1 MRSRFQSN
9 PTRSGQ
15 SSLIVIGI
23 IVVVSVL
30 AMAGIFLRNG
40 GDDQARASQS
50 DYFRVRKGG
59 FDITL
64 PVSGELAALKQ
75 IDIRN
80 NLDGRAIITEIV
92 TEGTFVH
99 AGDIVLRLN
108 DEEVRNKVRE
118 AQDKVNTSESALIA
132 AQATLEIEVKAR
144 DLAVQ
149 LAELAL
155 KAWQEGEAKTKL
167 EELQL
172 AVQTSQKEYQRLYD
186 RYEQSKELVKKEF
199 ISQDELRQDEISM
212 MKAEFDLAKAKNE
225 LMVYQEYQFHQ
236 DQAQKLS
243 DLEQAKIERE
253 AEIRSAKSDVDSK
266 QFQLDSAKEKLA
278 ELQQQLAYCTITAPA
293 PGLVVY
299 YSSTQ
304 SGGMG
309 RNEGRPPMVGTE
321 LSRNE
326 PVIIIPDTSK
336 MVAAVKVSEALVGQ
350 IQIGQRA
357 TINCDAM
364 PDQIITGRVQSV
376 GVLAESGGWRDPN
389 RRDYTVKILLN
400 NGADL
405 GLKPAMRCKAN
416 ISVGRVEEA
425 LHVPIQA
432 VFRNGP
438 LSYVYVPQ
446 GGGFAQKKV
455 TTGRTSELYIEI
467 TEGLAEDETVLLRQ
481 PAPEEVVSRL
491 PVPNKP
497 AEQATTE
504 EDVGAPV
511 VEQPM
516 PGVMPENNTGNGPA
530 DGPGGMRRGGN
541 RNGAGMRPDGGG
553 RGPGG
558 GENTSGGNNDSAQR
572 NGAPATQPV
581 APATPAP
588 TQKQ

>member
-1 MRSRFQSN
+1 MRR
-9 PTRSGQ
+9 RSDSHPRRGGQ

-23 IVVVSVL
+23 IVVVMVL
-30 AMAGIFLRNG
+30 AAAGIFLRNG
-40 GDDQARASQS
+40 SSASERGSQA
-50 DYFRVRKGG
+50 DYFRVRRGG

-92 TEGTFVH
+92 AEGTFVH
-99 AGDIVLRLN
+99 AGDVVLRLN
-108 DEEVRNKVRE
+108 DEEVRNKLRE
-118 AQDKVNTSESALIA
+118 AQDKVNVAESALIA
-132 AQATLEIEVKAR
+132 AQAKLEIEIKAR

-172 AVQTSQKEYQRLYD
+172 AVQTAQKEHQRLFD
-186 RYEQSKELVKKEF
+186 RYEQSKELVKQKF
-199 ISQDELRQDEISM
+199 ISEDELRRDEIAM
-212 MKAEFDLAKAKNE
+212 MQAEFDLAKAKNE
-225 LMVYQEYQFHQ
+225 LMVYQEYQFYQ

-243 DLEQAKIERE
+243 DLEQARIERE
-253 AEIRSAKSDVDSK
+253 AEIRSARSDVDSK
-266 QFQLDSAKEKLA
+266 QFQLDSAREKLA
-278 ELQQQLAYCTITAPA
+278 ELQQQLAYCTVTAPA

-357 TINCDAM
+357 TITCDAI
-364 PDQIITGRVQSV
+364 PDQAITGRVQSV

-400 NGADL
+400 NGVDL
-405 GLKPAMRCKAN
+405 GLKPAMRCKAS
-416 ISVGRVEEA
+416 IQIGRVEDA

-438 LSYVYVPQ
+438 LSYMYVPQ

-455 TTGRTSELYIEI
+455 ITGRSSELYIEI
-467 TEGLAEDETVLLRQ
+467 TEGLEEGETVLLRQ

-497 AEQATTE
+497 AEQTAGETQE
-504 EDVGAPV
+504 EVGAVAP
-511 VEQPM
+511 EQPT
-516 PGVMPENNTGNGPA
+516 PDVMHDNGGGPANGP
-530 DGPGGMRRGGN
+530 PGGMRRGGN
-541 RNGAGMRPDGGG
+541 RGGGMRPEGGG

-558 GENTSGGNNDSAQR
+558 GAGGGESAPR
-572 NGAPATQPV
+572 SSPPDANSSTA
-581 APATPAP
+581 
-588 TQKQ
+588 KQ

>member
-1 MRSRFQSN
+1 MRPRSSGHF
-9 PTRSGQ
+9 TRYGQ
-15 SSLIVIGI
+15 SSLIVVGI
-23 IVVVSVL
+23 IVVVMVL
-30 AMAGIFLRNG
+30 AAAGLFLRSSS
-40 GDDQARASQS
+40 DASERSSQS

-75 IDIRN
+75 IEIRN
-80 NLDGRAIITEIV
+80 NLDSRAIITEII
-92 TEGTFVH
+92 TEGTYVN

-108 DEEVRNKVRE
+108 DDEVRNQLRE
-118 AQDKVNTSESALIA
+118 AQDKVNVADSALIA
-132 AQATLEIEVKAR
+132 AQAKLEIEVKAR

-172 AVQTSQKEYQRLYD
+172 AVQTTVKEHQRLFD

-199 ISQDELRQDEISM
+199 ISQDELRKDEIAM
-212 MKAEFDLAKAKNE
+212 MQAEFDLAKAKNE
-225 LMVYQEYQFHQ
+225 LMVYQEYQFYQ

-243 DLEQAKIERE
+243 DLEQARIERE
-253 AEIRSAKSDVDSK
+253 AEIRSARSDVDSK
-266 QFQLDSAKEKLA
+266 QFQLDSAREKLA
-278 ELQQQLAYCTITAPA
+278 ELQQQLTYCTVIAPA
-293 PGLVVY
+293 PGLIVY
-299 YSSTQ
+299 HSSTQ
-304 SGGMG
+304 SGMG

-321 LSRNE
+321 ISRNE

-357 TINCDAM
+357 SVSCDAM
-364 PDQIITGRVQSV
+364 PDQSITGRVQSV

-416 ISVGRVEEA
+416 LSVGRVEDA

-455 TTGRTSELYIEI
+455 ITGRSSELYIEI
-467 TEGLAEDETVLLRQ
+467 TEGLEEGDTVLLRQ
-481 PAPEEVVSRL
+481 PAPEEIVSRL

-497 AEQATTE
+497 AEQPLE
-504 EDVGAPV
+504 EEVGAA
-511 VEQPM
+511 EMDAPM
-516 PGVMPENNTGNGPA
+516 PGIMQDNGGGPTNGP
-530 DGPGGMRRGGN
+530 PSGMRRGGN
-541 RNGAGMRPDGGG
+541 RTGAGMRPEGGG

-558 GENTSGGNNDSAQR
+558 GENTGGGRGNDSAQR
-572 NGAPATQPV
+572 DAGSTPQPV
-581 APATPAP
+581 APAAPAP